1 MSLPSPYGFH
11 NRMNPPTTRTEARAR
26 SCGEVRRRPAP
37 CHERRLLPA
46 VIWVVAGA
54 CACGC
59 RDEPSGFDRFVPE
72 AGTAR
77 AAVAAALESWRK
89 GDPQDVV
96 VAKRPEVHVV
106 DKQRRPGQRMTAYDM
121 IGEFSAE
128 NARGFAVRLTFDDTE
143 EKPIVR
149 YLVVG
154 TDPIW
159 VFRQED
165 YEMIS
170 HWAHPMNEAEDRST
184 GPDLAP

>member
-1 MSLPSPYGFH
+1 MWRG
-11 NRMNPPTTRTEARAR
+11 RAKAG
-26 SCGEVRRRPAP
+26 SV
-37 CHERRLLPA
+37 HERRLVPA

-59 RDEPSGFDRFVPE
+59 RDEPAGFDRFVPE

-89 GDPQDVV
+89 GD
-96 VAKRPEVHVV
+96 AAGRG
-106 DKQRRPGQRMTAYDM
+106 RRRSAPRSTSWTSSGGRVRRMTAYE
-121 IGEFSAE
+121 ILGEFPAE
-128 NARGFAVRLTFDDTE
+128 NARGFAVRLTFDDTD

-170 HWAHPMNEAEDRST
+170 HWTHPMEEPDDRAA
-184 GPDLAP
+184 GPDPTP